1 MIWLEI
7 FGYIGTVLVIV
18 SMLMTSVL
26 RLRVINIIGGVISGI
41 YAVLVGAT
49 PVALMNLCLVCINL
63 FNVYRLLRTK
73 RQFDVVQSHGKDAM
87 VQYFLRSNSQ
97 DIGKFFPEFDPD
109 SAADAVAFV
118 VCCDGNPAGIL
129 LGKPMEDGT
138 LDVRLDYSIPAYRDC
153 SVGGYLYKNL
163 PGLGVNKLVAGH
175 PAADTHLDYLEKM
188 GFIRTDDQY
197 IKFLQ

>member
-1 MIWLEI
+1 MIWLEV

-73 RQFDVVQSHGKDAM
+73 RQFDVVQSRGEDAM
-87 VQYFLRSNSQ
+87 VQYFLHSNSQ

-109 SAADAVAFV
+109 SVKDAVAFV
-118 VCCDGNPAGIL
+118 VCCDGNPAGML
-129 LGKPMEDGT
+129 LGKPMEDGA
-138 LDVRLDYSIPAYRDC
+138 LDVQLDYAIPAYRDC

-163 PGLGVNKLVAGH
+163 PGLGVIKLVSGH

-188 GFIRTDDQY
+188 GFTKTDDQY